1 MEGRKTIFMRFKIAD
16 KIDMNEEGKIIYLIN
31 DKWDDWFTYETLF
44 QVFYYKDGM
53 KRRIGGVKIGKK
65 HQKERRPELP
75 EEFTE
80 LEEDFFS
87 LGENEEYYE
96 TLKEYYFR
104 EEYLKAMNDIAF
116 NLELFEEVREYDV
129 TRVSLLRDI
138 TVSMVK
144 GQFNRIANG
153 GAKLTDYDFTYTL
166 SQKSPITNEN
176 VELSFSVE
184 CKKVPPTNI
193 HVLIGKNGVGK
204 TTILKHMLMALE
216 IADDKQK
223 YGIFETDWTNDFA
236 NVVFVS
242 FSAFD
247 MSLDETDFEEDYP
260 IPYTFVGL
268 VGKKTVKS
276 RSQLAKDFFESFYK
290 IVNGRKHK
298 LWNRMIDVLESDNT
312 FQDLEIKRWTSV
324 GNEEDMKKQ
333 IRFENPREQN
343 ESIIQYRKR
352 IDREC
357 FKQKIE
363 PQFINLSSGHK
374 VILLTIAKLID
385 LVEEKT
391 LVLLDEPE
399 EHLHPP
405 LVSAFIRAL
414 SDLLIYRNG
423 VGIIATHS
431 PVIVQEVPKKCVW
444 ILRRSGNCLIN
455 ERPQIETFGEN
466 LGELTSEIF
475 GYEVANSGFHKIL
488 QQVAKQKK
496 SYNDALK
503 YFGNELGKEARAIL
517 KMYMLDKETYKGDG
531 DD

>member
-1 MEGRKTIFMRFKIAD
+1 MLGETIFMHFKVAD
-16 KIDMNEEGKIIYLIN
+16 KIDINETGKIIYLLN

-44 QVFYYKDGM
+44 QVVYFRDG
-53 KRRIGGVKIGKK
+53 KQQRIGGVKIGRK
-65 HQKERRPELP
+65 QQQERRPELP
-75 EEFTE
+75 EDFTK

-87 LGENEEYYE
+87 LGESEEYYE
-96 TLKEYYFR
+96 NLKKYSFR
-104 EEYLKAMNDIAF
+104 EEYLKAMNDLAF
-116 NLELFEEVREYDV
+116 NLELFEKVREYDV

-144 GQFNRIANG
+144 GQLNRMANG

-166 SQKSPITNEN
+166 PQKNPITNEN

-204 TTILKHMLMALE
+204 TTILKQMLMALE
-216 IADDKQK
+216 VVDHKQQ

-236 NVVFVS
+236 NIVFVS

-247 MSLDETDFEEDYP
+247 MSINETDFEKDYP
-260 IPYTFVGL
+260 VPYTFVGL
-268 VGKKTVKS
+268 VGKKSVKS
-276 RSQLAKDFFESFYK
+276 RSQLASDFFDSFYK
-290 IVNGRKHK
+290 IVKGAKHK
-298 LWNRMIDVLESDNT
+298 LWNEMIDVLESDNT
-312 FQDLEIKRWTSV
+312 FQDLKIKMWTLL
-324 GNEEDMKKQ
+324 GNDEEMKKQ
-333 IRFENPREQN
+333 VRSEHPREKN
-343 ESIIQYRKR
+343 ENVIQYRNR
-352 IDREC
+352 IEREC
-357 FKQKIE
+357 YRQKIE

-414 SDLLIYRNG
+414 SNLLIYRNG
-423 VGIIATHS
+423 VGVIATHS

-444 ILRRSGNCLIN
+444 ILRRSGEYLIN

-475 GYEVANSGFHKIL
+475 GYEVENSGFHKML
-488 QQVAKQKK
+488 QQAAKEKV
-496 SYNDALK
+496 SYNGAIK

-517 KMYMLDKETYKGDG
+517 KAYMYHKETNE
-531 DD
+531 DDEDD